1 MWARNYPSHKPEC
14 FFDSTD
20 FKNLPLSKRC
30 YKKSRRIVESFG
42 LEKSSR
48 SSSPNVGLAQIFS
61 LFSSKC
67 GVQPFRCVGLSRRTS
82 PGHFSMHWWGKKS
95 IFHPKTTSELRQ
107 VRGRSPTWQ
116 SQYPNAE
123 SSRSERE
130 NRGHWAQGKGQHKR
144 HNAKIQMVT
153 SEKVS
158 KSG

>member
-82 PGHFSMHWWGKKS
+82 PGHFSMHWWGKKINFPPKNYFWTKASPRKEPHLTES
-95 IFHPKTTSELRQ
+95 IPKCWKQQ
-107 VRGRSPTWQ
+107 VWERKQRSLGT
-116 SQYPNAE
+116 
-123 SSRSERE
+123 RER
-130 NRGHWAQGKGQHKR
+130 QHKR

-153 SEKVS
+153 SEKFS
-158 KSG
+158 KSR